1 MTPAAT
7 SSSLLLPSLFFAAGG
22 GIRVVQDSCAFFF
35 SFFFLFAVQNTRE
48 VVLRESLQRSG
59 RERQRMQRMEEAINT
74 QEDEEGVWRL
84 GALLSGV
91 DPSESKQD

>member
-22 GIRVVQDSCAFFF
+22 GIRLVQDSCAFFF
-35 SFFFLFAVQNTRE
+35 LSFSAVQNTRE
-48 VVLRESLQRSG
+48 AVLRELLQRS
-59 RERQRMQRMEEAINT
+59 RRKRQRMQRMEEAIKT
-74 QEDEEGVWRL
+74 QEDGGVLCCL

-91 DPSESKQD
+91 NPSESKRD